1 MCEISYIII
10 RLVSSNERWNY
21 IVMKLIFNN
30 RLVISVRLITKH
42 IIMQNGSEDHRIDWK
57 D

>member
-1 MCEISYIII
+1 MNGETTYM
-10 RLVSSNERWNY
+10 
-21 IVMKLIFNN
+21 VMKLIFNN
-30 RLVISVRLITKH
+30 RLVISVRLMTKH